1 MLTLRTSQDYD
12 IPSPTVPNGTPS
24 MESNAQL
31 QELFS
36 KPEYSDLTI
45 KLSDGQEFRIHKL
58 IVCARNE

>member
-1 MLTLRTSQDYD
+1 
-12 IPSPTVPNGTPS
+12 
-24 MESNAQL
+24 MESSAQL

-58 IVCARNE
+58 VVCTRND